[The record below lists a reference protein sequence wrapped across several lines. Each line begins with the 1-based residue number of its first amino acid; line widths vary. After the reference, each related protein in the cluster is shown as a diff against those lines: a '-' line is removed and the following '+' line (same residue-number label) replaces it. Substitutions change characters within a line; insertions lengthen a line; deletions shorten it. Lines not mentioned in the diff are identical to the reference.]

1 MAAFGKTEDG
11 DLGGRLMDAA
21 LKETIAKFSNVST
34 ATLTTVLFKRGYRN
48 QCMMGVRPVDG
59 GPERIAGPAYTL
71 RTIPAREDTATP
83 EVLGDRAYPQRAAIE
98 ACPAGHVLVVDSRGD
113 ARAASGGDILMAR
126 LQARGAA
133 GCVTDGGFRDCAEI
147 ASLGFPT
154 YQSEPSPP
162 ISLLHHQ
169 AVDMQQPIGCGGV
182 AVYTGDMI
190 VGDRD
195 GIVVVPEAIA
205 AEVADEAVAM
215 TAYED
220 FVLEQ
225 VKGGASIFGLYP
237 ATDESRA
244 AFETWKSQRSS

>member
-1 MAAFGKTEDG
+1 
-11 DLGGRLMDAA
+11 MDDVHQTA
-21 LKETIAKFSNVST
+21 IAHLRSVST
-34 ATLTTVLFKRGYRN
+34 ATLTTILYKRGFRN
-48 QCMMGVRPVDG
+48 QCMRGVRPIAG
-59 GPERIAGPAYTL
+59 GPERLVGPAYTL

-83 EVLGDRAYPQRAAIE
+83 EILSDRNYPQRAAIE
-98 ACPAGHVLVVDSRGD
+98 ACPKGHVLVIDSRRD
-113 ARAASGGDILMAR
+113 ARAASAGDILMAR
-126 LQARGAA
+126 LQARGVA

-147 ASLGFPT
+147 ADLGFPA

-169 AVDMQQPIGCGGV
+169 AVDFQQPIGCGGV
-182 AVYTGDMI
+182 AVYPGDMV

-195 GIVVVPEAIA
+195 GVVVLPAALVTEIA
-205 AEVADEAVAM
+205 AEAASM

-237 ATDESRA
+237 ATEESRA
-244 AFETWKSQRSS
+244 AFEDWKAKKG